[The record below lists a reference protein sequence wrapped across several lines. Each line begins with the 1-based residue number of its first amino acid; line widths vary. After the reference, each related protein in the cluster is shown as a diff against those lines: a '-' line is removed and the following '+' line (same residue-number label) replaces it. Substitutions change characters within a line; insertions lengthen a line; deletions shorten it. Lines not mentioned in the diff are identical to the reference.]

1 MFDEGALARHI
12 AFVHAADLRD
22 RDMGFVDDEEEV
34 LGEVVEQTVRCRT
47 GIATVDVPGVVLDP
61 GREAHRLHHLEVI
74 GRAHLQPLR
83 FEQLVLRFELAQ
95 ALLQLVLDPA
105 DGRRHPVLTCD
116 IMAGREHVDG
126 VLVADDLTRQRVEGL
141 QRFDLVAEE
150 FDAQSELLVLRDD
163 LHGVSADP
171 EGAAGEGH
179 VIAGVLHGH
188 EAFEQFVPVAFVSLV
203 EGDHPVDVLLRSA
216 ETVDARHRRDHDYI
230 TPGQQRVRGRVAQP
244 FDFVVDRGV
253 LLDERV
259 RLRHIGFRLVVV
271 VVGDE
276 VLDSIVGQ
284 QLSEF
289 VGQLCGQG
297 LVRRH
302 DQRRSLHLFDEPCRR
317 RRLARAG
324 GTEEDDVA
332 LPRVEAF
339 GDLLDRRRL
348 VTGGRVLGDDLE
360 GRHFAGDVG
369 AVADRWQ
376 GAF

>member
-1 MFDEGALARHI
+1 
-12 AFVHAADLRD
+12 
-22 RDMGFVDDEEEV
+22 MGFVDDEEEV

-47 GIATVDVPGVVLDP
+47 GCAAVDVPGVVLDS

-83 FEQLVLRFELAQ
+83 FEQLVLRLELAQ
-95 ALLQLVLDPA
+95 PLLQLVLDPA
-105 DGRRHPVLTCD
+105 DRGGHPVLTGD
-116 IMAGREHVDG
+116 VVAGREHVDG

-150 FDAQSELLVLRDD
+150 FDAQRELLVLRDD
-163 LHGVSADP
+163 LDGVSADA

-188 EAFEQFVPVAFVSLV
+188 EAFEQFVPVAFVAFV
-203 EGDHPVDVLLRSA
+203 EGDHSVDVFLRRT
-216 ETVDARHRRDHDYI
+216 ETVDARHRRDHDDI
-230 TPGQQRVRGRVAQP
+230 TPGQQRVRGRVPQP

-259 RLRHIGFRLVVV
+259 RLRHIGFRLIIV

-276 VLDSIVGQ
+276 VLDRVVGQ
-284 QLSEF
+284 QLSEL
-289 VGQLCGQG
+289 VGQLRGQS

-302 DQRRSLHLFDEPCRR
+302 DQRRSLHLLDEPCRR
-317 RRLARAG
+317 RRLARTG
-324 GTEEDDVA
+324 GAEEDDVP
-332 LPRVEAF
+332 LPCIESF

-360 GRHFAGDVG
+360 RRYLTGDVG
-369 AVADRWQ
+369 SVADRWQ